1 MLSDGSDQLPKR
13 FHGLAIM
20 HALVASIG
28 LLVFFAVGSV
38 LVLQWMTGR
47 SVIDDFAGRLIAQGL
62 ATQER
67 TVRDELQVAVDDE
80 TFIADA
86 IKAGRY
92 SLFDKSFEDFAVGT
106 FAAAPEIGG
115 LIVVAADGKTL
126 RLVRGKQPSDYKL
139 DYIDSALDERLADA
153 LREAD
158 QRRTPDL
165 GSARLC
171 PCQPDD
177 LSGLSCPRLHWAA
190 LPGRRRGDHLNASSF
205 ETGGRT

>member
-1 MLSDGSDQLPKR
+1 
-13 FHGLAIM
+13 M

-47 SVIDDFAGRLIAQGL
+47 SVIDDFAGRLIARGL

-67 TVRDELQVAVDDE
+67 TVRDELQVAVDDA

-126 RLVRGKQPSDYKL
+126 RIVRGKQPSDYKL
-139 DYIDSALDERLADA
+139 DYIDLASDERLADA

-158 QRRTPDL
+158 QRRTPYWER
-165 GSARLC
+165 RLR